1 MQTVKGAQRRMVQMR
16 IDNSRYY
23 EEALFIVRKD
33 LPRVSFPEGEM
44 LAEANRILRESA
56 GTPEA
61 PKPHRVRSLVW
72 FFGGVL
78 LGFLAAL
85 AIFFLRFAS

>member
-16 IDNSRYY
+16 IGNSPYY

-33 LPRVSFPEGEM
+33 LPEIRFPEREM

-56 GTPEA
+56 GREEQE
-61 PKPHRVRSLVW
+61 KPSPAKGLAC
-72 FFGGVL
+72 FFGGVVF
-78 LGFLAAL
+78 GFVLAL
-85 AIFFLRFAS
+85 AGFFLCFAS